1 MYSFSECTLHFGAN
15 DFKTLRGSAVPCT
28 LVGHGRQWPTACD
41 FQFGNVLLADSAWY
55 LRIPCKA
62 FENGLGLWTEKV
74 KWTLLPR
81 LFPRAPLDWQTSSLC
96 LNIRKGVGGGP
107 GVLRNQGTDRGPAR
121 TDGAAAAETPPHRG
135 RRRDAFAC
143 GVQER
148 SHPGAAFGVTHRR
161 EGTTLGAAG
170 LEEVRT
176 AKPRAVRPCPPRPP
190 HPVRRGA
197 HPSPSSPSLA
207 LRGPPGA
214 PCSTRAQRS
223 RRAQGPAGEADAPAS
238 PPTAWITEPCPA
250 RDPSRNSS
258 PEFYTLSN
266 AVHMHRAPLPR
277 VLLDAQEKFPS
288 NRDAYNRINSVLVG
302 VLQRH
307 GTNGMYI
314 FIQWKEIYDRE
325 LAHSIM
331 TPASP
336 QMCGGDDGP
345 EAHGS

>member
-1 MYSFSECTLHFGAN
+1 M
-15 DFKTLRGSAVPCT
+15 
-28 LVGHGRQWPTACD
+28 
-41 FQFGNVLLADSAWY
+41 
-55 LRIPCKA
+55 
-62 FENGLGLWTEKV
+62 
-74 KWTLLPR
+74 
-81 LFPRAPLDWQTSSLC
+81 
-96 LNIRKGVGGGP
+96 
-107 GVLRNQGTDRGPAR
+107 
-121 TDGAAAAETPPHRG
+121 
-135 RRRDAFAC
+135 
-143 GVQER
+143 
-148 SHPGAAFGVTHRR
+148 THRR
-161 EGTTLGAAG
+161 EGAALGAAG

-214 PCSTRAQRS
+214 PCSTRARRS

-238 PPTAWITEPCPA
+238 PPTAWITEPCHA

-266 AVHMHRAPLPR
+266 AVHMHCIPFPR

-336 QMCGGDDGP
+336 QMCGGGRRARGSWELRRGP
-345 EAHGS
+345 RKPPKLNTQFYQIKTISQWPLVKEDVGSNFETGTVMICGWYAYIS